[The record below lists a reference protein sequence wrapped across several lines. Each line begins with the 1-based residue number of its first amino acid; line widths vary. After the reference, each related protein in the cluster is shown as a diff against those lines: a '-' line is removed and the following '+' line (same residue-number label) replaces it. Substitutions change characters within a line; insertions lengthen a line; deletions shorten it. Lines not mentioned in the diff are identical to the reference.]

1 MLNNKP
7 NISKLKKKIGIQF
20 CDFAIFRNRFL
31 GAVILSCFLFNSV
44 SSQDLHF
51 SQFFKSPL
59 STNPANT
66 GFIPDADY
74 RLGIQYRKQFSNI
87 MSSPYKT
94 FSVFGDAQIFRNL
107 FENGWMGLG
116 GLLLNDVAGAG
127 SLQSTKMYGSLAYHQ
142 MIANSSLISG
152 GFNLGYVSKRID
164 PSKLKFPD
172 QFDGK
177 FFDNSLPTNVV
188 LSNTAVS
195 YFDLQAGIN
204 YAYFPSENIYINLGY
219 SIHHVNQPRES
230 FFNDQSEEGKLSV
243 RHIAFING
251 IFKVGK
257 RVILEPN
264 IFYTNQSKASSLV
277 GGLLL
282 NYNLSEFG
290 ENELIAGIYYR
301 NQDAIIPMLGL
312 KYKQIKILFSY
323 DATVSPLNK
332 FNNAAGANE
341 LSIINSGFYRDHSDR
356 QTICPR
362 F

>member
-1 MLNNKP
+1 MNKL
-7 NISKLKKKIGIQF
+7 IEYRRVRLRF
-20 CDFAIFRNRFL
+20 YDFAISRNRFL
-31 GAVILSCFLFNSV
+31 ICVLLSCFFFGSA

-94 FSVFGDAQIFRNL
+94 FSVFGDAQICRNL
-107 FENGWMGLG
+107 FENGWMGMG
-116 GLLLNDVAGAG
+116 GLLMNDVAGAG
-127 SLQSTKMYGSLAYHQ
+127 SLQSTKLYGSLAYHQ

-164 PSKLKFPD
+164 ASKLKFPD

-177 FFDNSLPTNVV
+177 FFDNALPTNVV
-188 LSNTAVS
+188 LSNTSVT
-195 YFDLQAGIN
+195 YFDLQAGVN
-204 YAYFPSENIYINLGY
+204 YAYFPTENVYINAGY
-219 SIHHVNQPRES
+219 SIHHVNQPKES
-230 FFNDQSEEGKLSV
+230 FFDDQSTDGKLSV

-251 IFKVGK
+251 IFKAGE

-264 IFYTNQSKASSLV
+264 IFYSNQAKASSLV

-290 ENELIAGIYYR
+290 ENELIAGLYYR
-301 NQDAIIPMLGL
+301 NQDAMIPMLGL
-312 KYKQIKILFSY
+312 KYKQIKLLLSY

-332 FNNAAGANE
+332 FNNGAGANE